1 MVRVAALL
9 LAIIG
14 AVACGESSSINVAA
28 ASSLRVVLAEAAEA
42 GGAPTHTRIGFS
54 GSQTSAAQVEGGARI
69 DVVVMAGSQPLDRL
83 VAKGLVE
90 EPVTIG
96 WGRLA
101 IIVADG
107 NPHDVG
113 SLADLVRLSEDGFV
127 MLPAPD
133 VPAGAAAARALRE
146 ARLNLD
152 PVALQRSAA
161 GVVTQVATGAAD
173 AGIAYVSDGNVEGV
187 DAIEIDGAPAVPYRA
202 AVVRD
207 TSQPAKAR
215 RWLAALSH
223 RDARAV
229 LAAAGIEAEA

>member
-1 MVRVAALL
+1 VVRVAALL

-14 AVACGESSSINVAA
+14 AVACGETSVLNVAA

-42 GGAPTHTRIGFS
+42 GGAPTSTRIGFG
-54 GSQTSAAQVEGGARI
+54 GSQTGAAQVEGGARI
-69 DVVVMAGSQPLDRL
+69 DVVVMAGAQPLDRL

-96 WGRLA
+96 WGTLA

-107 NPHDVG
+107 NPHDVR
-113 SLADLVRLSEDGFV
+113 SLADLVRLSESGFV

-133 VPAGAAAARALRE
+133 VPAGAAAARALHAAGLSLE
-146 ARLNLD
+146 

-161 GVVTQVATGAAD
+161 GVATQVATGAAD
-173 AGIAYVSDGNVEGV
+173 AGIAYLSDGNVEGV
-187 DAIEIDGAPAVPYRA
+187 DAVEIDRAPAVPYRA

-207 TSQPAKAR
+207 SSQPEKAR

-223 RDARAV
+223 PDARAI
-229 LAAAGIEAEA
+229 LSAAGIEPEA